1 MRAQGARSASDKGP
15 EHLLPVN
22 TPGVAQSCLSLSHLL
37 CVAQI
42 VLLLDVE
49 FLPPEELSR
58 IFSDRQE
65 YQSTLVFLYNNGVIV
80 LPAFETL
87 QGGTAGQTLALK
99 LAKGE

>member
-1 MRAQGARSASDKGP
+1 M
-15 EHLLPVN
+15 
-22 TPGVAQSCLSLSHLL
+22 
-37 CVAQI
+37 
-42 VLLLDVE
+42 VLLLDVH

-80 LPAFETL
+80 LPVFETI

-99 LAKGE
+99 LARGTLSRHPPLLEATPLLCSSGGPLG